1 MTQAARAADAPHRH
15 ADAPAAADRPMQ
27 VQRLQLHSVLG
38 NLSLS
43 LSASLLVAV
52 IAAWALWP
60 LVPHGQLL
68 AWVVAIGLLVTVRLY
83 HCWHIRGQLRTD
95 PAWIRTHVRWF
106 RAGCLATGLLWA
118 MLSIGLFPA
127 DPFAQGLVIFI
138 IAGVSAA
145 GVAVLAGDLA
155 SALLLALPTIVPLAV
170 RLALRQDEL
179 GQALG
184 MLSLVFCMVIVGS
197 VRRLNT
203 HILGNIRRTLELEDH
218 ARELQLSQQELRHQH
233 QLSIM
238 IARAQGDF
246 IRTSD
251 PLPLFR
257 RLLLDLLEVTGCDYG
272 LVAEPSTHEGA
283 ARLQLVAVHDRQAPS
298 GGEPSHRSFALLQHA
313 GLQSGQPAVLV
324 GEEMRD
330 VLQELPG
337 LPAHLCSLLLVPLTL
352 SRQQGAVVVL
362 GSRSRLQSG
371 TDCEMFH
378 PLLATLAQLLAA
390 AASERERATAERV
403 SREGAQRMR
412 ALISSV
418 ANGIVLID
426 EEQRMLEVN
435 PAAERMFGYAA
446 AELLGCTLSQLIPG
460 DAAHPAAASPDAV
473 EGVGRRR
480 SGETFM
486 VELAVN
492 ETPLRGA
499 LMRTVVL
506 RDITEQK
513 RAQQALIEAS
523 EAAASANRAKSEF
536 LANMSHEIRTPM
548 NGVLGM
554 TELLLETELHAL
566 PREYAESIRD
576 SAKSLLTVVNDILDY
591 SKVEA
596 GKLELERIEMDL
608 RDVVEDV
615 ARLVAVQAHVKPI
628 EVFAHV
634 DSLLPD
640 VVIGDPGRVRQALLN
655 LGSNAVKFTQAGEIE
670 LALKVLHSDGA
681 QLQVRCEVRD
691 TGIGIAS
698 QAIEALFK
706 PFSQM
711 DSSTTRRF
719 GGTGL
724 GLSIVRS
731 LADLMGGTAGVEST
745 LGRGSTF
752 WFTANFG
759 VAEAPAAQST
769 QPAVV
774 PDQRV
779 LLVDDNATNRRV
791 IGTQLERIGFPTTV
805 AESGA
810 NALALLEQAQQRGQP
825 FQVALI
831 DQHMPEMDGAQ
842 LGAQLGS
849 DSQHAGLRLVLL
861 TSMGRR
867 GDARRFSELG
877 FAAYLLKPVSQR
889 DLRDCLQ
896 RLFVVEEP
904 GRSTPL
910 ITRHQLR
917 AWRTQEQPRLLLV
930 DDNAVNLKV
939 GKGLLDRMGYHVE
952 TANNGLEAIA
962 AWEQRRYDAIL
973 MDCQMPLLDGYQ
985 ATREIRRREAGK
997 RHVPI
1002 LAVTAHAMLGAEEEC
1017 RAAGMDAYQSK
1028 PLDRQRLQECLEA
1041 LLARAP
1047 QSEPTGEAAP
1057 SVDFGQAR
1065 QVDWAR
1071 VEQATGGDPAFAA
1084 ELSATFVASAAQTLE
1099 QIDAAV
1105 QNRDGASLQRAAHT
1119 LKGAAASIGAPLC
1132 QSLAGNME
1140 VLAKE
1145 QDFARSHGLAAQLRG
1160 AVEAAGRLLKT
1171 AV

>member
-1 MTQAARAADAPHRH
+1 VRDGSITLQAAGAADAPRRC
-15 ADAPAAADRPMQ
+15 ADAPAAADRPAQ
-27 VQRLQLHSVLG
+27 VQRLQLHSALG

-52 IAAWALWP
+52 IATWALWP
-60 LVPHGQLL
+60 LVPHEHLL
-68 AWVVAIGLLVTVRLY
+68 IWMVSLGLLVTVRLY
-83 HCWHIRGQLRTD
+83 HCWHIRSQLRTD

-106 RAGCLATGLLWA
+106 RAGCFATGLLWG
-118 MLSIGLFPA
+118 MLSIALFPS

-138 IAGVSAA
+138 IAGVSSA

-155 SALLLALPTIVPLAV
+155 GALLLALPTIMPLAG
-170 RLALRQDEL
+170 RLSLRQDEL
-179 GQALG
+179 GHALG
-184 MLSLVFCMVIVGS
+184 VLTLVFCVVIIGS

-218 ARELQLSQQELRHQH
+218 ARELHLSQQELRHQH
-233 QLSIM
+233 LLSTM
-238 IARAQGDF
+238 VARAQGDF
-246 IRTSD
+246 IRSSD
-251 PLPLFR
+251 PQPVLR
-257 RLLLDLLEVTGCDYG
+257 QLLIDLLEITRCDYG
-272 LVAEPSTHEGA
+272 LVAEPGSLEGA
-283 ARLQLVAVHDRQAPS
+283 PQLQLVAVHDRQAPDA
-298 GGEPSHRSFALLQHA
+298 ELLPPTAFELLQHPA
-313 GLQSGQPAVLV
+313 LQSGQPAVLADQQLC
-324 GEEMRD
+324 ELMPA
-330 VLQELPG
+330 LPG
-337 LPAHLCSLLLVPLTL
+337 QPAQLCSVLLVPLAL

-362 GSRSRLQSG
+362 ASRSRRQSES
-371 TDCEMFH
+371 DCETFH

-390 AASERERATAERV
+390 AAGERERARAEHA

-426 EEQRMLEVN
+426 EEQRMLEIN

-446 AELLGCTLSQLIPG
+446 AQLLGQPLQELIPSTAADPARPAG
-460 DAAHPAAASPDAV
+460 DAS
-473 EGVGRRR
+473 ERVGRRR

-486 VELAVN
+486 VELAVS

-523 EAAASANRAKSEF
+523 EAAAAANRAKSEF

-566 PREYAESIRD
+566 QREYAESIRD
-576 SAKSLLTVVNDILDY
+576 SAKSLLTVINDILDY

-596 GKLELERIEMDL
+596 GKLELECIEMDL

-615 ARLVAVQAHVKPI
+615 ARLVAVQAYAKPI
-628 EVFAHV
+628 EVFAHI
-634 DSLLPD
+634 DTLLPD
-640 VVIGDPGRVRQALLN
+640 VVLGDPGRVRQVLLN
-655 LGSNAVKFTQAGEIE
+655 LGSNAVKFTQAGEIQ
-670 LALKVLHSDGA
+670 LTLKVLHSDAA
-681 QLQVRCEVRD
+681 QLQVRCEVCD
-691 TGIGIAS
+691 TGIGIAT
-698 QAIEALFK
+698 QAIGALFK
-706 PFSQM
+706 PFSQV

-731 LADLMGGTAGVEST
+731 LADLMGGTAGVDSAV
-745 LGRGSTF
+745 GRGSTF
-752 WFTANFG
+752 WFTATFG
-759 VAEAPAAQST
+759 VAATPAVQST
-769 QPAVV
+769 QRVV
-774 PDQRV
+774 PPSQRV

-791 IGTQLERIGFPTTV
+791 IGMQLERIGFQTTV
-805 AESGA
+805 AESGLET
-810 NALALLEQAQQRGQP
+810 LALIEQAQQSGRP
-825 FQVALI
+825 FQAALI

-842 LGAQLGS
+842 LGARIRCES
-849 DSQHAGLRLVLL
+849 RHAELRLVLL

-867 GDARRFSELG
+867 GDARRFGELG

-896 RLFVVEEP
+896 RLFAAEETSRP
-904 GRSTPL
+904 TPL

-930 DDNAVNLKV
+930 DDNIVNLKV
-939 GKGLLDRMGYHVE
+939 GKGVLDRLGYHVE
-952 TANNGLEAIA
+952 TASNGLEAIA

-973 MDCQMPLLDGYQ
+973 MDCQMPLMDGYQ

-997 RHVPI
+997 SHVPI
-1002 LAVTAHAMLGAEEEC
+1002 VAVTAHAMLGAEEEC

-1041 LLARAP
+1041 VLARVSP
-1047 QSEPTGEAAP
+1047 
-1057 SVDFGQAR
+1057 
-1065 QVDWAR
+1065 
-1071 VEQATGGDPAFAA
+1071 
-1084 ELSATFVASAAQTLE
+1084 LS
-1099 QIDAAV
+1099 
-1105 QNRDGASLQRAAHT
+1105 
-1119 LKGAAASIGAPLC
+1119 C
-1132 QSLAGNME
+1132 
-1140 VLAKE
+1140 
-1145 QDFARSHGLAAQLRG
+1145 
-1160 AVEAAGRLLKT
+1160 
-1171 AV
+1171 